1 MAQTIQYGTS
11 VVSATSSVQNSNGTI
26 TQSERLFTVRQRG
39 TNTANT
45 GGGDR
50 GTRAYIRLMSTDN
63 SASLNR
69 ATSYNEGLGGTSLSS
84 TGGPLYE
91 ALNGG
96 TYGGYANFFVTD
108 IRCSLDE
115 KLQISETFGDGEV
128 AYYFGRQPVMM
139 SVSGYIFD
147 SQDNSWFT
155 EFLSMYG
162 QVLRGTELARNYELV
177 KLVLPNM
184 YVIGSFTHVDWAQN
198 SSRDQDVQFSFQFLV
213 KQLVPIAIRVAGV
226 PTSSD
231 SGMIDFGA
239 IPNFVSQASIN
250 TVKNSMSSLQ
260 SAIQNPF
267 STTGDISSAITGLGS
282 GLSSGISDISNY
294 ASGVGSNKY
303 GFTTDGSGSTGSSIT
318 SALSSAGDTIS
329 GIFASVSANLTGLR
343 ASLFSPIYGV
353 LSSLTKLVKNA
364 MGSVT
369 SIFNALTSPV
379 RDIVRAVT
387 DISNQAVG
395 IVNLVN
401 NTIHGLT
408 GSVTSIDNQV
418 RIALG
423 SLKNAA
429 GVTTS
434 APKTTFQSL
443 GEFVNA
449 GKLPITTGYLQN
461 KPMASLSSSG
471 SSPSK
476 LALLNSGK
484 KYTAQAGASL

>member
-1 MAQTIQYGTS
+1 MATQLTFGDS
-11 VVSATSSVQNSNGTI
+11 VISSSNSVQNSNGTV
-26 TQSERLFTVRQRG
+26 TQTERLFTLRPRG
-39 TNTANT
+39 TNTANV

-50 GTRAYIRLMSTDN
+50 GSRAYIRLLTTDG

-69 ATSYNEGLGGTSLSS
+69 QTGHNEGLGGSSLSAS
-84 TGGPLYE
+84 GGPLDN
-91 ALNGG
+91 AINGNNS
-96 TYGGYANFFVTD
+96 YGGYANFFVTD

-115 KLQISETFGDGEV
+115 KLQITETFGDGEV
-128 AYYFGRQPVMM
+128 VYYFGRQPVMM
-139 SVSGYIFD
+139 NISGYIFD
-147 SQDNSWFT
+147 SQDNGWFT

-184 YVIGSFTHVDWAQN
+184 YVIGSFTHVDWGQN
-198 SSRDQDVQFSFQFLV
+198 SQRDTDVQFSFQFLV
-213 KQLVPIAIRVAGV
+213 KQLVPIAIRVPGV
-226 PTSSD
+226 PTSAD
-231 SGMIDFGA
+231 SGLINFDA
-239 IPNFVSQASIN
+239 IPNFVSQAGIN

-260 SAIQNPF
+260 SLIQDPT
-267 STTGDISSAITGLGS
+267 STSGQIAAGITGIGS
-282 GLSSGISDISNY
+282 GLSAGISDINNSF
-294 ASGVGSNKY
+294 GVGNNTF
-303 GFTTDGSGSTGSSIT
+303 GFTTDGSGSSST
-318 SALSSAGDTIS
+318 VGSALSSAGDTVS
-329 GIFASVSANLTGLR
+329 GIFSSVSANLTGLR

-364 MGSVT
+364 MGSIN

-379 RDIVRAVT
+379 RDIIRAVS

-401 NTIHGLT
+401 HTIQGLT
-408 GSVTSIDNQV
+408 GQVTSIDNQV

-423 SLKNAA
+423 NLKNAA
-429 GVTTS
+429 GVISS
-434 APKTTFQSL
+434 APKTISQSI
-443 GEFVNA
+443 GELVNS
-449 GKLPITTGYLQN
+449 GRLPITTGYLQN
-461 KPMASLSSSG
+461 RPMASLSSSG